1 MSSNIKNVVLD
12 FSKKDD
18 DIRSLVETGRRL
30 NPSIERDENSDYHF
44 VLGVSDLEKYKDSH
58 IIENMFGDVLMLE
71 KSDKLTYT
79 NKINPHN
86 VSYTII
92 LDDITKI
99 RIFFI
104 KENSMQSYIN
114 EDSQADILLDKD
126 QVLVGNSTKSDVCF
140 RQMKPTRSEFES
152 LVNQMFIN
160 SLNVAKGLYRKEEIY
175 AIHMFNNVRDNVD
188 KMTGYYIGTNYDFNV
203 NIGYNYEYIKTYL
216 QKEHYERY
224 LETYPLPE
232 LENLWSTL
240 FKSCELFRKQ
250 GLYVADILGYEYP
263 KRIDRDIMQKIRDIW
278 QRSYN

>member
-140 RQMKPTRSEFES
+140 RQMKPTRSEFC
-152 LVNQMFIN
+152 L
-160 SLNVAKGLYRKEEIY
+160 LYTSD
-175 AIHMFNNVRDNVD
+175 A
-188 KMTGYYIGTNYDFNV
+188 
-203 NIGYNYEYIKTYL
+203 
-216 QKEHYERY
+216 
-224 LETYPLPE
+224 
-232 LENLWSTL
+232 
-240 FKSCELFRKQ
+240 
-250 GLYVADILGYEYP
+250 ADE
-263 KRIDRDIMQKIRDIW
+263 Q
-278 QRSYN
+278 

>member
-1 MSSNIKNVVLD
+1 MVKNIKGKVIE
-12 FSKKDD
+12 FSKQNEEV
-18 DIRSLVETGRRL
+18 RSLIETGRRL
-30 NPSIERDENSDYHF
+30 NPSIKKNENTDYHF
-44 VLGVSDLEKYKDSH
+44 VFGVSDFEKFKDSH
-58 IIENMFGDVLMLE
+58 FIESLFGDVLMLE

-86 VSYTII
+86 ISYTII
-92 LDDITKI
+92 LDDISKI

-104 KENSMQSYIN
+104 KENTMQAYIN
-114 EDSQADILLDKD
+114 EDSQSEILLDKD

-140 RQMKPTRSEFES
+140 RQLKPTKHEFES

-175 AIHMFNNVRDNVD
+175 AIQMFYHVRENVD
-188 KMTGYYIGTNYDFNV
+188 KMTGYYIGSNYDFNV

-216 QKEHYERY
+216 PKEHYERY

-240 FKSCELFRKQ
+240 FKSCDLFRKQ
-250 GLYVADILGYEYP
+250 GLHVAELLGYEYP
-263 KRIDRDIMQKIRDIW
+263 KRVDRDIMQKIRDIW
-278 QRSYN
+278 QRSYD